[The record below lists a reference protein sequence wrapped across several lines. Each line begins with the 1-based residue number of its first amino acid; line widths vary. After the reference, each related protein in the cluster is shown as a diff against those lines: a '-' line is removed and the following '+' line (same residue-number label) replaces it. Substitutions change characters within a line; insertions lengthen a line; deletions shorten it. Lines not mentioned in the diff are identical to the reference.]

1 MPPPKIMMLKHIKVN
16 FDILIGFKMK
26 EEDIVFKI
34 FLNAEPEREEYQKLK
49 SVSIAILKRRM
60 ITIEKL
66 YKLYIQE
73 NHIDTLKNLLR
84 ILKYTLQDIEIDG
97 DSIYRIFIDEL
108 REFTINIATTSDQQ
122 YFEKLINLNHIL
134 NQIDSQS

>member
-1 MPPPKIMMLKHIKVN
+1 M
-16 FDILIGFKMK
+16 
-26 EEDIVFKI
+26 
-34 FLNAEPEREEYQKLK
+34 
-49 SVSIAILKRRM
+49 
-60 ITIEKL
+60 
-66 YKLYIQE
+66 
-73 NHIDTLKNLLR
+73 R